1 MFYIYIYISIN
12 IPKIS
17 VYFSINDC
25 FEKLFCKEA
34 YTTIFH
40 LKVSLSLYLP
50 VSLFKKESMQEYDNY
65 RLRIGRAYIGD
76 E

>member
-12 IPKIS
+12 IPKIIL
-17 VYFSINDC
+17 FNQWL
-25 FEKLFCKEA
+25 FWKAFCKEA